1 MRGTVF
7 AARRWPSAAAAAVV
21 LLAAASARAQCV
33 LPDDAL
39 PELTSGLRTPL
50 GIAQSN
56 QGNLIVSE
64 SGILGTPH
72 TGRISI
78 LDNLGNSRTLVDG
91 LPSATNDAGDSS
103 GPAGILMQGR
113 TLYVAIG
120 IGDAIQ
126 VVAPGS
132 PLRTANPN
140 PASPIFTSVLAIH
153 FSAQVDTI
161 TTGYTLT
168 MGDQQALANG
178 ERVRL
183 ANGQTDKAAIELVAN
198 FPDYTPNP
206 TPAFPAN
213 VRGGNS
219 FDVAVIGDQLFVTD
233 GGQNAVYRVDLLTR
247 AFAVLATFAPVPNPL
262 FNPAPPPPSAGGPF
276 VEAVPTGIRES
287 NGQLL
292 ITLLRGFPFPAGT
305 SVVEQVDPS
314 TGAHAPFLTGFKTA
328 IDVLPVSEDGES
340 TDYLVMQHA
349 LGFILGGTG
358 SLTRVPASG
367 SPVVL
372 TSCLTRPT
380 SFTRDDKSGTVYATE
395 LAGRVVVIE

>member
-78 LDNLGNSRTLVDG
+78 LDTLGNRRTLVDG

-103 GPAGILMQGR
+103 R
-113 TLYVAIG
+113 TG
-120 IGDAIQ
+120 
-126 VVAPGS
+126 
-132 PLRTANPN
+132 NPN

-153 FSAQVDTI
+153 FSAQVERI

-380 SFTRDDKSGTVYATE
+380 SFTRDDKSGTVYVTE